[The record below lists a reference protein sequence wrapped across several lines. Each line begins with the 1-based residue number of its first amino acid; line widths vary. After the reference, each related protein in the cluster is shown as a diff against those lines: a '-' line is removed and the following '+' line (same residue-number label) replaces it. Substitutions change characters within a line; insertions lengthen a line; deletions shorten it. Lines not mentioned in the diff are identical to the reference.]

1 MSKEILSQEE
11 IDALLETEANEK
23 SDLTPDEKDVIGEV
37 GNISMGAA
45 ATALHN
51 ILDRPVQI
59 TTPLVSLTNLSKVII
74 DHQKP
79 LVLVEVAY
87 LSGLEGVNLLVV
99 EERDAAV
106 IADLMLGGEGKDL
119 PEEIGEMQL
128 SALSEAMNQMIGSA
142 STSMSQI
149 FNREIEITPPTT
161 EYITLEDKV
170 ERSEK
175 FESQEE
181 IVQISFRISIGDLV
195 DSTIVQLAPRD
206 FLKDMV
212 QKLVAGQLSLIEGA
226 ELKEGKEKAP
236 SREKEAQ
243 PEKKMEI
250 SEMGEQ
256 EEKSS
261 RTVKAQK
268 MDFEELETGQD
279 TGDERSIELIRD
291 IPLQLTV
298 RLGRARKTIK
308 EILELGK
315 GSIIELDRLAGED
328 VDLLVN
334 GKLIA
339 KGEVVV
345 IEENFAFR
353 IKKIISP
360 LERIQDIEP

>member
-59 TTPLVSLTNLSKVII
+59 TTPLVSLTNLSKVIK

-212 QKLVAGQLSLIEGA
+212 RKLVAGQLSLIEGA

-261 RTVKAQK
+261 GTVKAQK